1 MSRSFFRREY
11 ILPETIR
18 LSELPQTFIFKC
30 GEALKTSAF
39 QLKVDK
45 TDFFLSL
52 TPPSGRAPQF
62 LTDCKKENQL
72 SQIGASFK

>member
-52 TPPSGRAPQF
+52 TPP
-62 LTDCKKENQL
+62 LVEHD
-72 SQIGASFK
+72 SF